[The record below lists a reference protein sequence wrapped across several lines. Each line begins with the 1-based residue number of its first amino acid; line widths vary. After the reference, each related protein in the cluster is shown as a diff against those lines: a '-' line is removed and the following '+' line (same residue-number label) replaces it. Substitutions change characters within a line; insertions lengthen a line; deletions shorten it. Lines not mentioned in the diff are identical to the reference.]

1 MYLLKLS
8 LIFPLSVACAERLFS
23 KMEFVKTRLRNQLG
37 HLSLDSL
44 LYISTEGP
52 EKFQDD
58 EYEFFV
64 DELKRLNPNLKII
77 L

>member
-1 MYLLKLS
+1 
-8 LIFPLSVACAERLFS
+8 
-23 KMEFVKTRLRNQLG
+23 MEFVKTRLRNQLG

-44 LYISTEGP
+44 LHISIEGP

>member
-1 MYLLKLS
+1 MLKLS

-44 LYISTEGP
+44 LHISTEGL

>member
-1 MYLLKLS
+1 
-8 LIFPLSVACAERLFS
+8 
-23 KMEFVKTRLRNQLG
+23 MEFVKTRLRNQLG

-44 LYISTEGP
+44 LHISTEGP

-58 EYEFFV
+58 EYKFFV

>member
-1 MYLLKLS
+1 MLKDY
-8 LIFPLSVACAERLFS
+8 FQ

-44 LYISTEGP
+44 LHISTEGP
-52 EKFQDD
+52 EKFQGD